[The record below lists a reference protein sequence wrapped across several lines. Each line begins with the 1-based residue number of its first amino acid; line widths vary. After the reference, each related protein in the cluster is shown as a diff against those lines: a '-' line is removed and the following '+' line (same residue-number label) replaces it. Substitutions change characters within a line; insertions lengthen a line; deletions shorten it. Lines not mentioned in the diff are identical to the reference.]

1 MRREE
6 RERERAGQ
14 TDREQDQGTEQ
25 RSKIISQDVVG
36 RRGGGEMVPV
46 VEQVRGKAQGTTGP
60 GKVVFL

>member
-6 RERERAGQ
+6 RERERMGQ
-14 TDREQDQGTEQ
+14 TDREQDQGTER

-36 RRGGGEMVPV
+36 RRGEEMVLV